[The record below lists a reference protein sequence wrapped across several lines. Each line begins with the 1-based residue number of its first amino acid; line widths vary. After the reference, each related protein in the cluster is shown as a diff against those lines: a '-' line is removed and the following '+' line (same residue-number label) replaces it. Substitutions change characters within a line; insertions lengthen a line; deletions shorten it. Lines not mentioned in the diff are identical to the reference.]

1 MEVIIQQSQDT
12 LRERNLQLHLDY
24 QFRFQFQKWQDSQ
37 NERNLQLHSDY
48 QFRFHIFEK
57 FAKCRLSLQSIYL
70 NFRRKRTK
78 TGNPFKTDHKELK
91 SFIQVLTHFVESYR
105 ECGVFDNNY
114 KIATRLL
121 RVANRKLLIHEMYVR
136 RYGTQKTVTFETFL
150 EVYNDY
156 KGPCKEDAKVYEKLM
171 ICHCLKEIGQES
183 ALDYDFMTSMAG
195 YVEELCWEE
204 ML

>member
-1 MEVIIQQSQDT
+1 MQVIIQQSQDT
-12 LRERNLQLHLDY
+12 LRERNL
-24 QFRFQFQKWQDSQ
+24 R
-37 NERNLQLHSDY
+37 LHSDY

-57 FAKCRLSLQSIYL
+57 FAKCRRSLQSIYL
-70 NFRRKRTK
+70 NFRRK

-91 SFIQVLTHFVESYR
+91 TFISVLTHFVESYR
-105 ECGVFDNNY
+105 ECGVFDSNY

-150 EVYNDY
+150 EIYNDY
-156 KGPCKEDAKVYEKLM
+156 KGPCKEDAKVYEKLL
-171 ICHCLKEIGQES
+171 ICYCLKEIGQES

-195 YVEELCWEE
+195 YIEELCWEE